1 VQEIEG
7 AVGELLVQGYSLTSP
22 PFLEAIA
29 CAKERGV
36 DVKVILDRQNDHKP
50 STWAAYLV
58 NHGIAPLIDHQV
70 SKAHNE
76 VMVIDRRAVTTGSFD
91 FTRAAQE
98 QNAENVLLINDDPV
112 LAAAYTM
119 NWEQRADASRPLRDF
134 RRLQQR

>member
-1 VQEIEG
+1 V
-7 AVGELLVQGYSLTSP
+7 T
-22 PFLEAIA
+22 
-29 CAKERGV
+29 
-36 DVKVILDRQNDHKP
+36 
-50 STWAAYLV
+50 AYLV

-76 VMVIDRRAVTTGSFD
+76 VMVIDRRAVITGSLD